1 MQPNIRDYAGLL
13 KTGSEGG
20 SQEVGLSVLNLFS
33 PEKTERRWS
42 HYLAIFYFTNRL
54 RPRAT

>member
-1 MQPNIRDYAGLL
+1 MQPNIRDYTGLL
-13 KTGSEGG
+13 KTG

-42 HYLAIFYFTNRL
+42 HYMAMFYFTNRL